1 MTSPT
6 AFGCFL
12 PPAHD
17 PTKSPYTALRH
28 DIELCGLVDDLGYDE
43 VWLGEHHAGG
53 WTTLS
58 SPELLIAA
66 LSRETRRVRFAT
78 GVIPLP
84 YHHPLHIAE
93 RMLLLDHLTAG
104 RVTLGCGTGSYIH
117 DMEMIGVDPGSVR
130 PHFRAALEVVRAL
143 MNGQTV
149 DRETPWFTAKKA
161 VLQLRPFRNPVEIVV
176 ASSLSDESIGLVAD
190 TQTTPIVNLTPPWGT
205 IRSGADTDPVSFVAE
220 RVEKYRAKSGGEAP
234 VRCNVFVHLADSPA
248 RGIDELMPGW
258 TAQRLGMYRE
268 VLGMPMPESP
278 AANRRALGSLVD
290 SGAYFVG
297 DPATCTRRLRELLAR
312 LGGPVS
318 LVFFMPGWL
327 PHEAARDQLT
337 AIASDVM
344 PALLGGFD
352 GTTESMRLAS
362 EEARR
367 QIRRR
372 DELIVKNGS
381 AAGVPSSGG

>member
-1 MTSPT
+1 MTSPKT
-6 AFGCFL
+6 FGCFL

-17 PTKSPYTALRH
+17 PRKSPYTALRH

-66 LSRETRRVRFAT
+66 MSRQTSRVRFAT
-78 GVIPLP
+78 GIIPLP

-104 RVTLGCGTGSYIH
+104 RVLLGCGTGSYIH
-117 DMEMIGVDPGSVR
+117 DMEMVGVDPRSVR
-130 PHFRAALEVVRAL
+130 AHFRAALEVVQAL
-143 MNGQTV
+143 MDGQTV
-149 DRETPWFTAKKA
+149 DRETPWFTARKA
-161 VLQLRPFRNPVEIVV
+161 VLQLRPFRDPVEIVI
-176 ASSLSDESIGLVAD
+176 ASSLSDESIGLLAD
-190 TQTTPIVNLTPPWGT
+190 TATTPIVNLTPPWGT
-205 IRSGADTDPVSFVAE
+205 IRPGADADPVSSVVE
-220 RVEKYRAKSGGEAP
+220 RVEKYRAQSGQDAP
-234 VRCNVFVHLADSPA
+234 IRCNVFVHLADSPA
-248 RGIDELMPGW
+248 QGVDELMPGW
-258 TAQRLGMYRE
+258 TAQRLGMYRN

-278 AANRRALGSLVD
+278 SANRRALESLVD
-290 SGAYFVG
+290 AGAYVVG
-297 DPATCTRRLRELLAR
+297 DPAACASRLREVVDR

-318 LVFFMPGWL
+318 LTFFVPGWL
-327 PHEAARDQLT
+327 PQEAVRDQLT
-337 AIASDVM
+337 AIASDVI
-344 PALLGGFD
+344 PALLGGFA

-381 AAGVPSSGG
+381 PAAVPTG